1 MQTYTEDVQSLGK
14 FWLPPRP
21 QYPELSRK
29 KQNKQ
34 TKKKKKKKKKQKK
47 KKQINFRQSLVATSL
62 GVNTNLT

>member
-34 TKKKKKKKKKQKK
+34 TKKTKKKKTK